1 MNNSRES
8 ISSNTLNND
17 LDFSIVELNPGWRKR
32 EEFFDGFRLHAPL
45 FSYQINYNGDFY
57 SNNFIDSGTQD
68 TTNAVKTTNGQAGS
82 YEKFISRRLLVFDS
96 PPEFLNI
103 ERTELLSIAKNFN
116 FIAVKSR
123 YRYSNFGCD
132 GLNEAYE
139 KIAKTAADAGI
150 LKIRLYVPSRE
161 CGSDSALHSNSYS
174 HSRSDLYSNSNS
186 YSCDEISQFIEYLTR
201 RNLLDKNKLSLCF
214 QKSAITDTIE
224 LNTRLAAKFPA
235 LSALLHIETAK
246 ESNRV
251 ETAILFYLKFNS
263 PELKDSTIASI
274 FSSRPETAGL
284 KESAEPVTDNSNSR
298 YLDTLEILRS
308 LEFNNI
314 PGVFFI
320 SCPTCSRCKINLI
333 GCAKSVYARV
343 KYIETPL
350 KIAVMGCEVNGP
362 GEASHADIGA
372 AGSIE
377 RAVIFERGKIVERVA
392 ANDIEDKLMERIKN
406 YVK

>member
-1 MNNSRES
+1 MLMNNFNKIEL
-8 ISSNTLNND
+8 SNTLNND
-17 LDFSIVELNPGWRKR
+17 LDFSAVELNPGWLKRK
-32 EEFFDGFRLHAPL
+32 EFFDGFRLHAPL
-45 FSYQINYNGDFY
+45 FSYQINYNSDFY
-57 SNNFIDSGTQD
+57 SNNFISSGTQNN
-68 TTNAVKTTNGQAGS
+68 TNEAKTTNDQSGS
-82 YEKFISRRLLVFDS
+82 YEKFIKRRLLIFDS
-96 PPEFLNI
+96 SLKFLNVN
-103 ERTELLSIAKNFN
+103 RAELLAIAKNFN
-116 FIAVKSR
+116 FIAVKSHN
-123 YRYSNFGCD
+123 RYSDSGCA

-139 KIAKTAADAGI
+139 KIAKIAADAGI
-150 LKIRLYVPSRE
+150 RKIRLYIPSRE
-161 CGSDSALHSNSYS
+161 CSRDSILHSYS
-174 HSRSDLYSNSNS
+174 HN
-186 YSCDEISQFIEYLTR
+186 EISEFIEYLTG
-201 RNLLDKNKLSLCF
+201 RNLLVKNKLSLCF
-214 QKSAITDTIE
+214 QASTITDTIR
-224 LNTRLAAKFPA
+224 LNTELASKFPA
-235 LSALLHIETAK
+235 LRELLHIETAK
-246 ESNRV
+246 ETNRV

-263 PELKDSTIASI
+263 QLLKNSTIAPV
-274 FSSRPETAGL
+274 FNSRPETDGL
-284 KESAEPVTDNSNSR
+284 KENAEPTTDNSNSR

-308 LEFNNI
+308 LEFDNI

-392 ANDIEDKLMERIKN
+392 ANDLEDKLMERIKI